1 MGGNRSPVSS
11 LDGPSPATE
20 LHPHGGRAAGD
31 AVQVKPDFR
40 RRQADGRG
48 VMRRLT
54 RFNRPPNTC
63 RTADRSKA
71 RHRDRPRRR
80 PCKHGTGKW
89 VQPGHM
95 DGSPSRS
102 RESTQ
107 GHLPM
112 EDDVTPLVG
121 FMVDPNA
128 AQIVFV
134 ALTKLVSALDCG
146 CPDCRRD
153 LPDMD
158 AGTRDEVRER
168 DGDDRGARRAAGRD

>member
-1 MGGNRSPVSS
+1 
-11 LDGPSPATE
+11 
-20 LHPHGGRAAGD
+20 
-31 AVQVKPDFR
+31 
-40 RRQADGRG
+40 
-48 VMRRLT
+48 
-54 RFNRPPNTC
+54 
-63 RTADRSKA
+63 
-71 RHRDRPRRR
+71 
-80 PCKHGTGKW
+80 
-89 VQPGHM
+89 
-95 DGSPSRS
+95 
-102 RESTQ
+102 
-107 GHLPM
+107 M

-168 DGDDRGARRAAGRD
+168 AMEMIEALDEQLDAIELDSALPPDAPMH